1 MVLDAFSPGPEL
13 GDVARSCSESI
24 PSPIP
29 FVDNTIPEPTPSS
42 EPAPSSVGRALQNIL
57 QTPAKR
63 SHTQSSAST
72 AEVPWTPNKSKI
84 SPARLLRVA
93 PPPSDKWPIMPA
105 GSVEPPRISPS
116 GTNTVTPVSNAKVGS
131 PTKNT
136 TNSPGRTVAKKS
148 APSTRLTKTVKVR
161 VTKEKLQNVISGS
174 NKINLI
180 QEEEDLQII
189 ERPGNVTLSGSNISE
204 KIDVTETT
212 SNNNITPDT
221 KEKSRM
227 SPSL

>member
-1 MVLDAFSPGPEL
+1 M
-13 GDVARSCSESI
+13 
-24 PSPIP
+24 
-29 FVDNTIPEPTPSS
+29 
-42 EPAPSSVGRALQNIL
+42 
-57 QTPAKR
+57 
-63 SHTQSSAST
+63 
-72 AEVPWTPNKSKI
+72 
-84 SPARLLRVA
+84 
-93 PPPSDKWPIMPA
+93 
-105 GSVEPPRISPS
+105 
-116 GTNTVTPVSNAKVGS
+116 
-131 PTKNT
+131 
-136 TNSPGRTVAKKS
+136 AKKS

-189 ERPGNVTLSGSNISE
+189 ERPGNVTLSSSNISE
-204 KIDVTETT
+204 KVDVTETT